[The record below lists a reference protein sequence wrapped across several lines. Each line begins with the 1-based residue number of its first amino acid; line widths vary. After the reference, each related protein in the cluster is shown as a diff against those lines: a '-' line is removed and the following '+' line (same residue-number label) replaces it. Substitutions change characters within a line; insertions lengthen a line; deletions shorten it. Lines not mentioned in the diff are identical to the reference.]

1 MEVNETNCPLTETP
15 MEQPIEAPVPTVE
28 DTEKETSAPKQ
39 TLEEV
44 VQRLKEINEKNDLTD
59 KQEIDS
65 LKQTF
70 YKLQKAKSEAARK
83 AFIDEGGKAE
93 DFTPETEPAE
103 EEFKAVMNA
112 IKEKRNALA
121 AAQEQEKEE
130 NQTKKL
136 GILER
141 MKFLTE
147 SQEDTNKIYDEF
159 KKLQQEWNETG
170 QTPVAKVNEL
180 WKTYQLYT
188 EKFYDMVKLNN
199 EFREYDFKKNLE
211 QKTRL
216 CEAAEKLAEEP
227 DVISAFH
234 QLQKLHQEFRAIGPV
249 AKDLREEIWSRFKAA
264 STVVNKRHQQHFE
277 ELKEKEQNNLDQKT
291 VICEI
296 VEGMEYDTFTTFADW
311 EDKTNEILALQAKWK
326 TIGYALQK
334 MNVKI
339 FERFRAACDEFFRRK
354 AAFFKSVKETMAA
367 NLEKKKAFCEK
378 AEALKESTGWKE
390 TAEILTKLQK
400 EWKNIGPVAKK
411 HSDAVWKRF
420 IGACDYFFER
430 KNKATS
436 SQRSEEVENL
446 SKKEDII
453 KRMAALEAAGTA
465 DDATAEQVRA
475 LMKEWNAI
483 GFVPFKEKD
492 RLYKEFHA
500 LVDKLFDRLHLS
512 ATEKRLSS
520 VRTNGE
526 WNAIGFVPF
535 KEKDRLY
542 KEFHALVDK
551 LFDRL
556 HLSATE
562 KRLSSVRTNGNK
574 EGNLYRDRERLVRT
588 YEGLK
593 NDIQTYE
600 NNLGFLNSSSKKG
613 NTLVADITRKIER
626 LKKDMELVLKKI
638 KDIDE
643 SLKDKE

>member
-1 MEVNETNCPLTETP
+1 MEVNETNRPLTEAP
-15 MEQPIEAPVPTVE
+15 MENTIETPVPTVE
-28 DTEKETSAPKQ
+28 ETEKEMYTPKQ

-70 YKLQKAKSEAARK
+70 YKLQKAKTEAARK
-83 AFIDEGGKAE
+83 AFIDGGGKAE
-93 DFTPETEPAE
+93 DFIQEAEPAE
-103 EEFKAVMNA
+103 EEFKTVMNA

-121 AAQEQEKEE
+121 AAQEKEKEE
-130 NQTKKL
+130 NLTKKL

-141 MKFLTE
+141 MKYLTE

-159 KKLQQEWNETG
+159 KKLQQEWNEVG
-170 QTPVAKVNEL
+170 QIPVAKVNEL

-249 AKDLREEIWSRFKAA
+249 AKDLREAIWTRFKAA

-277 ELKEKEQNNLDQKT
+277 ELKEKEQHNLDQKT

-311 EDKTNEILALQAKWK
+311 EEKTQEILALQAKWK
-326 TIGYALQK
+326 TIGYAPQK

-367 NLEKKKAFCEK
+367 NLEKKKALCEK
-378 AEALKESTGWKE
+378 AEALKDSTNWKE
-390 TAEILTKLQK
+390 TADILTKLQK
-400 EWKNIGPVAKK
+400 EWKTIGPVAKK

-420 IGACDYFFER
+420 IGACDYFFEQ

-436 SQRSEEVENL
+436 SQRTEEVENQA
-446 SKKEDII
+446 KKEEVI
-453 KRMAALEAAGTA
+453 KRMAALEASGTSNE
-465 DDATAEQVRA
+465 ATAEQVRA
-475 LMKEWNAI
+475 LMKEWNSI

-492 RLYKEFHA
+492 RLYKEFHG
-500 LVDKLFDRLHLS
+500 LVDKLFDRLHMS

-520 VRTNGE
+520 VRTG
-526 WNAIGFVPF
+526 
-535 KEKDRLY
+535 
-542 KEFHALVDK
+542 
-551 LFDRL
+551 
-556 HLSATE
+556 
-562 KRLSSVRTNGNK
+562 GNK
-574 EGNLYRDRERLVRT
+574 ESNLYRDRERLVRT

-613 NTLVADITRKIER
+613 STLVADITRKIER
-626 LKKDMELVLKKI
+626 LKKDMELVLNKI
-638 KDIDE
+638 KAIDE
-643 SLKDKE
+643 SLKEKE

>member
-159 KKLQQEWNETG
+159 KKLQQEWNEIG

-326 TIGYALQK
+326 TIGYAPQK

-354 AAFFKSVKETMAA
+354 AAFFKSVKKTMAA

-378 AEALKESTGWKE
+378 AEALKESTDWKE

-453 KRMAALEAAGTA
+453 KRMAALETAGTA

-475 LMKEWNAI
+475 LMK
-483 GFVPFKEKD
+483 
-492 RLYKEFHA
+492 
-500 LVDKLFDRLHLS
+500 
-512 ATEKRLSS
+512 
-520 VRTNGE
+520 E

>member
-130 NQTKKL
+130 NLTKKL

-326 TIGYALQK
+326 TIGYAPQK

-378 AEALKESTGWKE
+378 AEALKESTDWKE

-453 KRMAALEAAGTA
+453 KRMAALEAAGTT

-475 LMKEWNAI
+475 LMKEWN
-483 GFVPFKEKD
+483 V
-492 RLYKEFHA
+492 
-500 LVDKLFDRLHLS
+500 
-512 ATEKRLSS
+512 
-520 VRTNGE
+520 
-526 WNAIGFVPF
+526 IGFVPF

>member
-1 MEVNETNCPLTETP
+1 
-15 MEQPIEAPVPTVE
+15 
-28 DTEKETSAPKQ
+28 
-39 TLEEV
+39 
-44 VQRLKEINEKNDLTD
+44 
-59 KQEIDS
+59 
-65 LKQTF
+65 
-70 YKLQKAKSEAARK
+70 
-83 AFIDEGGKAE
+83 
-93 DFTPETEPAE
+93 
-103 EEFKAVMNA
+103 
-112 IKEKRNALA
+112 
-121 AAQEQEKEE
+121 
-130 NQTKKL
+130 
-136 GILER
+136 
-141 MKFLTE
+141 
-147 SQEDTNKIYDEF
+147 
-159 KKLQQEWNETG
+159 
-170 QTPVAKVNEL
+170 
-180 WKTYQLYT
+180 
-188 EKFYDMVKLNN
+188 
-199 EFREYDFKKNLE
+199 
-211 QKTRL
+211 
-216 CEAAEKLAEEP
+216 
-227 DVISAFH
+227 
-234 QLQKLHQEFRAIGPV
+234 
-249 AKDLREEIWSRFKAA
+249 
-264 STVVNKRHQQHFE
+264 
-277 ELKEKEQNNLDQKT
+277 
-291 VICEI
+291 
-296 VEGMEYDTFTTFADW
+296 MEYDTFTTFADW

-326 TIGYALQK
+326 TIGYAPQK

-367 NLEKKKAFCEK
+367 TLEKAFCEK
-378 AEALKESTGWKE
+378 AEALKESTDWKE

-400 EWKNIGPVAKK
+400 EWKTIGPVAKK

-446 SKKEDII
+446 AKKEDVI
-453 KRMAALEAAGTA
+453 KRMAALEATGTA

-475 LMKEWNAI
+475 LMK
-483 GFVPFKEKD
+483 
-492 RLYKEFHA
+492 
-500 LVDKLFDRLHLS
+500 
-512 ATEKRLSS
+512 
-520 VRTNGE
+520 E

-588 YEGLK
+588 YERLK

-600 NNLGFLNSSSKKG
+600 INLSFLSSSSKKG

-643 SLKDKE
+643 SLKEKE

>member
-1 MEVNETNCPLTETP
+1 MEVNETNRPLTEAP
-15 MEQPIEAPVPTVE
+15 MENTIETPVPTVE
-28 DTEKETSAPKQ
+28 ETEKEMYTPKQ

-70 YKLQKAKSEAARK
+70 YKLQKAKTEAARK
-83 AFIDEGGKAE
+83 AFIDGGGKAE
-93 DFTPETEPAE
+93 DFIQEAEPAE
-103 EEFKAVMNA
+103 EEFKTVMNA

-121 AAQEQEKEE
+121 AAQEKEKEE
-130 NQTKKL
+130 NLTKKL

-141 MKFLTE
+141 MKYLTE

-159 KKLQQEWNETG
+159 KKLQQEWNEVG
-170 QTPVAKVNEL
+170 QIPVAKVNEL

-249 AKDLREEIWSRFKAA
+249 AKDLREAIWTRFKAA

-277 ELKEKEQNNLDQKT
+277 ELKEKEQHNLDQKT

-311 EDKTNEILALQAKWK
+311 EEKTQEILALQAKWK
-326 TIGYALQK
+326 TIGYAPQK

-367 NLEKKKAFCEK
+367 NLEKKKALCEK
-378 AEALKESTGWKE
+378 AEALKDSTNWKE
-390 TAEILTKLQK
+390 TADILTKLQK
-400 EWKNIGPVAKK
+400 EWKTIGPVAKK

-420 IGACDYFFER
+420 IGACDYFFEQ

-436 SQRSEEVENL
+436 SQRTEEVENQA
-446 SKKEDII
+446 KKEEVI
-453 KRMAALEAAGTA
+453 KRMAALEASGTS
-465 DDATAEQVRA
+465 DEATAEQVRA
-475 LMKEWNAI
+475 LMKEWNSI

-492 RLYKEFHA
+492 RLYKEFHG
-500 LVDKLFDRLHLS
+500 LVDKLFDRLHMS

-520 VRTNGE
+520 VRTE
-526 WNAIGFVPF
+526 
-535 KEKDRLY
+535 
-542 KEFHALVDK
+542 
-551 LFDRL
+551 
-556 HLSATE
+556 
-562 KRLSSVRTNGNK
+562 GNK
-574 EGNLYRDRERLVRT
+574 ESNLYRDRERLVRT

-600 NNLGFLNSSSKKG
+600 NNLSFLNSSSKKG

-626 LKKDMELVLKKI
+626 LKKDMELVLNKI
-638 KDIDE
+638 KAIDE
-643 SLKDKE
+643 SLKEKE

>member
-1 MEVNETNCPLTETP
+1 M
-15 MEQPIEAPVPTVE
+15 
-28 DTEKETSAPKQ
+28 
-39 TLEEV
+39 
-44 VQRLKEINEKNDLTD
+44 
-59 KQEIDS
+59 
-65 LKQTF
+65 
-70 YKLQKAKSEAARK
+70 
-83 AFIDEGGKAE
+83 
-93 DFTPETEPAE
+93 
-103 EEFKAVMNA
+103 
-112 IKEKRNALA
+112 
-121 AAQEQEKEE
+121 
-130 NQTKKL
+130 
-136 GILER
+136 
-141 MKFLTE
+141 
-147 SQEDTNKIYDEF
+147 
-159 KKLQQEWNETG
+159 
-170 QTPVAKVNEL
+170 
-180 WKTYQLYT
+180 
-188 EKFYDMVKLNN
+188 
-199 EFREYDFKKNLE
+199 
-211 QKTRL
+211 

-326 TIGYALQK
+326 TIGYAPQK

-354 AAFFKSVKETMAA
+354 AAFFKSVKETMSA

-378 AEALKESTGWKE
+378 AEALKESTDWKE

-400 EWKNIGPVAKK
+400 EWKTIGPVAKK

-446 SKKEDII
+446 AKKEDVI

-520 VRTNGE
+520 VRTNG
-526 WNAIGFVPF
+526 
-535 KEKDRLY
+535 
-542 KEFHALVDK
+542 
-551 LFDRL
+551 
-556 HLSATE
+556 
-562 KRLSSVRTNGNK
+562 NK

-588 YEGLK
+588 YERLK

-600 NNLGFLNSSSKKG
+600 NNLSFLSSSSKKG

-643 SLKDKE
+643 SLKEKE

>member
-1 MEVNETNCPLTETP
+1 MEVNETNRPLTEAP
-15 MEQPIEAPVPTVE
+15 MENTIETPVPTVE
-28 DTEKETSAPKQ
+28 ETEKEMYTPKQ

-70 YKLQKAKSEAARK
+70 YKLQKAKTEAARK
-83 AFIDEGGKAE
+83 AFIDGGGKAE
-93 DFTPETEPAE
+93 DFIQEAEPAE
-103 EEFKAVMNA
+103 EEFKTVMNA

-121 AAQEQEKEE
+121 AAQEKEKEE
-130 NQTKKL
+130 NLTKKL

-141 MKFLTE
+141 MKYLTE

-159 KKLQQEWNETG
+159 KKLQQEWNEVG
-170 QTPVAKVNEL
+170 QIPVAKVNEL

-249 AKDLREEIWSRFKAA
+249 AKDLREAIWTRFKAA

-277 ELKEKEQNNLDQKT
+277 ELKEKEQHNLDQKT

-296 VEGMEYDTFTTFADW
+296 VEGMEYDKFTTFADW
-311 EDKTNEILALQAKWK
+311 EEKTQEILALQAKWK
-326 TIGYALQK
+326 TIGYAPQK

-367 NLEKKKAFCEK
+367 NLEKKKALCEK
-378 AEALKESTGWKE
+378 AEALKDSTNWKE
-390 TAEILTKLQK
+390 TADILTKLQK
-400 EWKNIGPVAKK
+400 EWKTIGPVAKK

-420 IGACDYFFER
+420 IGACDYFFEQ

-436 SQRSEEVENL
+436 SQRTEEVENQA
-446 SKKEDII
+446 KKEEVI
-453 KRMAALEAAGTA
+453 KRMAALEASGTS
-465 DDATAEQVRA
+465 DEATAEQVRA
-475 LMKEWNAI
+475 LMKEWNSI

-500 LVDKLFDRLHLS
+500 LVDKLFDRLHMS

-520 VRTNGE
+520 VRTG
-526 WNAIGFVPF
+526 
-535 KEKDRLY
+535 
-542 KEFHALVDK
+542 
-551 LFDRL
+551 
-556 HLSATE
+556 
-562 KRLSSVRTNGNK
+562 GNK
-574 EGNLYRDRERLVRT
+574 ESNLYRDRERLVRT

-613 NTLVADITRKIER
+613 STLVADITRKIER
-626 LKKDMELVLKKI
+626 LKKDMELVLNKI
-638 KDIDE
+638 KAIDE
-643 SLKDKE
+643 SLKEKE